1 MNMYNLVVSLVSF
14 TWREAGHGGE
24 EVVVDDGPVLPGLLP
39 ADGRRGRRRDE
50 ELLRQRRRVQVR
62 LLVRARGQHLQKKD
76 GRRDRNIS

>member
-1 MNMYNLVVSLVSF
+1 MNMYNLVVYLVF

-39 ADGRRGRRRDE
+39 ADGRRGWRRDE

-62 LLVRARGQHLQKKD
+62 LLVRARGQHLRKRME
-76 GRRDRNIS
+76 G